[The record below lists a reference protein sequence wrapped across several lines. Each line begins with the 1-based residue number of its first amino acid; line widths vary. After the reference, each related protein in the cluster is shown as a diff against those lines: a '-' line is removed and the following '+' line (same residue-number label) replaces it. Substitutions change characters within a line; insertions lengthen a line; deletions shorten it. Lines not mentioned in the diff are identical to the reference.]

1 MHKAIYVTPV
11 KQTRHTTEG
20 KIVYRSIPISVFME
34 HSRRW
39 GLNIVKWKEV
49 EEGEYKVVFKYGLFK
64 KKQFYESLA
73 GLISSP
79 TILKY
84 FYTPT
89 TD

>member
-11 KQTRHTTEG
+11 KQRRYTRDG
-20 KIVYRSIPISVFME
+20 MVVYRSIPIEIFVE
-34 HSRRW
+34 HSRRQ
-39 GLNIVKWKEV
+39 GLNIIKCKKLKEDD
-49 EEGEYKVVFKYGLFK
+49 YKIVFKYSLFK
-64 KKQFYESLA
+64 RKQFYESLA

-79 TILKY
+79 TILEY